1 MATGSIFTLLLA
13 VRLAVFVATLSSH
26 PKVLLI
32 SFDGFRYDLLNR
44 TMTPNIFRWTLNST
58 WFVNGLKSQYTTST
72 APNHMS
78 IVTGMREVD
87 HGIVSNVFID
97 TKTGKWYDYFDLTGR
112 EGAVEASLDKSWYFG
127 DPIWLTNERSDF
139 TRRSAVLYW
148 PASDAAYP
156 QPPHR
161 PWLHRR
167 FVPGRDLNDWTMDV
181 DEIVHLFISDRSPVN
196 FVAWYVDEPDHVL
209 HNNGFYN
216 GELNMVVDSLDKL
229 FGYLIER
236 FRQTGLQDAVDIILT
251 SDHGHAQIER
261 PENIM
266 CVREFLPDDGYE
278 IADHM
283 IYPRDEEVA
292 QQIYK
297 NLTAAVEK
305 FGYKVNVYL
314 KENLPSRYFFSN
326 STRVGRIVIDGEIGS
341 AASLKKGCSSDL
353 GHQKG
358 AKTVIHAS
366 THNSDPERQEMRGI
380 LVVGGPSIIRGKK
393 VSKIPENIDLYALMC
408 KLLQIPPSPSS
419 SSLSVV
425 REALSGALTGSHTR
439 FLVIF
444 LLIPSAFLAV
454 VAISGRLR
462 QTRFSLREW
471 SQSGYRPIHTDIFD
485 VEKAMIVE
493 ESTTRR
499 KARSRHEES
508 SDDEF

>member
-1 MATGSIFTLLLA
+1 
-13 VRLAVFVATLSSH
+13 
-26 PKVLLI
+26 
-32 SFDGFRYDLLNR
+32 
-44 TMTPNIFRWTLNST
+44 
-58 WFVNGLKSQYTTST
+58 
-72 APNHMS
+72 
-78 IVTGMREVD
+78 
-87 HGIVSNVFID
+87 
-97 TKTGKWYDYFDLTGR
+97 
-112 EGAVEASLDKSWYFG
+112 
-127 DPIWLTNERSDF
+127 
-139 TRRSAVLYW
+139 
-148 PASDAAYP
+148 
-156 QPPHR
+156 
-161 PWLHRR
+161 
-167 FVPGRDLNDWTMDV
+167 
-181 DEIVHLFISDRSPVN
+181 
-196 FVAWYVDEPDHVL
+196 
-209 HNNGFYN
+209 
-216 GELNMVVDSLDKL
+216 
-229 FGYLIER
+229 
-236 FRQTGLQDAVDIILT
+236 
-251 SDHGHAQIER
+251 
-261 PENIM
+261 M

-314 KENLPSRYFFSN
+314 KEYMVLIFRTLEFAFQNLPSRYFFSN

-471 SQSGYRPIHTDIFD
+471 SQSDDSRGIHHSQ
-485 VEKAMIVE
+485 
-493 ESTTRR
+493 ES
-499 KARSRHEES
+499 EV
-508 SDDEF
+508 